1 MGSTSKEIDTPSE
14 GGIFKAAPSNFSH
27 FRFRIRNNFHVL
39 SMSFTSS
46 VYSYLIALI
55 ERPIV
60 EFFSFPR
67 FPMKVSFVWYVMS
80 GFLVCMTS
88 STFLKLETK
97 PIYFKAQE
105 VLEPNAKKAKIQED
119 TEEGFFVFR
128 NIGIPHALSLS
139 CTCIFCSW
147 CL

>member
-14 GGIFKAAPSNFSH
+14 GGIFKAVPSNFSH

-60 EFFSFPR
+60 EFFNFHR
-67 FPMKVSFVWYVMS
+67 FPMKVY
-80 GFLVCMTS
+80 FLLCMTS

-97 PIYFKAQE
+97 PILQGARS
-105 VLEPNAKKAKIQED
+105 LGAKGKKTKIQED
-119 TEEGFFVFR
+119 TEEVFLFFCV
-128 NIGIPHALSLS
+128 HKY
-139 CTCIFCSW
+139 
-147 CL
+147 